1 MHFGGPLGSVEGL
14 SRESEGWAVV
24 ISVES
29 VGTGMVIRRG
39 RGLGRDGVGDDDGGG
54 DDDG

>member
-1 MHFGGPLGSVEGL
+1 MEGL

-39 RGLGRDGVGDDDGGG
+39 RGLGRDGVGDDAG
-54 DDDG
+54 DDDDG